1 MNVSFKFI
9 ISLLV
14 LSFAFISNSSAQTQQ
29 TRIIKMG
36 ILDIKRVMKKSLMAK
51 DIARQIDAKRRKF
64 RGEIKKEEEA
74 LREANDKLKKQRVI
88 LSPETFAEEVR
99 KFRIKTTSLQKK
111 VQLRNQEFIQLRTN
125 ANDALRTAI
134 QKALTQIT
142 KRYNYNL
149 VLRYTPQ
156 LILVRPDYLDISDIV
171 LEQLDKNIKKYQITT
186 APPNTGK

>member
-29 TRIIKMG
+29 TRVIKMG
-36 ILDIKRVMKKSLMAK
+36 ILDIQRVMQKSLMAK

-74 LREANDKLKKQRVI
+74 LRKADDKLKKQRII
-88 LSPETFAEEVR
+88 LLPEAFAEEAR
-99 KFRIKTTSLQKK
+99 KFRVKTTLLQKK
-111 VQLRNQEFIQLRTN
+111 VQLRNQEFNQLRTN
-125 ANDALRTAI
+125 ANGALRTAI

>member
-1 MNVSFKFI
+1 MNVSFKI
-9 ISLLV
+9 LISFLV
-14 LSFAFISNSSAQTQQ
+14 LSFALIGDSSAQTQQ
-29 TRIIKMG
+29 TLIIKMG
-36 ILDIKRVMKKSLMAK
+36 ILDIKRVTKKSLMAK

-74 LREANDKLKKQRVI
+74 LRKADDKLKKQRII
-88 LSPETFAEEVR
+88 LLPEAFAEEVR

-186 APPNTGK
+186 APPKTGK

>member
-1 MNVSFKFI
+1 MNVSFKFL
-9 ISLLV
+9 ISFLV
-14 LSFAFISNSSAQTQQ
+14 LSFALISDSSAQTQQ
-29 TRIIKMG
+29 TRVIKMG

-51 DIARQIDAKRRKF
+51 NIARQIDANRRKF

-74 LREANDKLKKQRVI
+74 LRKANNKLKKQQVI

-125 ANDALRTAI
+125 ASGALQTAI
-134 QKALTQIT
+134 QKALVQIT

-156 LILVRPDYLDISDIV
+156 LILVRPDYLDISNIV

-186 APPNTGK
+186 APPKTGK

>member
-1 MNVSFKFI
+1 MNVSFKI
-9 ISLLV
+9 LISFLV
-14 LSFAFISNSSAQTQQ
+14 LSFALISDSSAQTQQ
-29 TRIIKMG
+29 TRVIKMG
-36 ILDIKRVMKKSLMAK
+36 ILDIKRVTKKSLMAK
-51 DIARQIDAKRRKF
+51 DIARQIDANRRKF

-74 LREANDKLKKQRVI
+74 LRKANDKLKKQQVI

-125 ANDALRTAI
+125 SNGALRTAI

-186 APPNTGK
+186 APPKTGK

>member
-1 MNVSFKFI
+1 MNVSFKFL
-9 ISLLV
+9 ISFLV
-14 LSFAFISNSSAQTQQ
+14 LSFALISDSSAQTQQ
-29 TRIIKMG
+29 TRVIKMG
-36 ILDIKRVMKKSLMAK
+36 ILDIKRVTKKSLMAK
-51 DIARQIDAKRRKF
+51 DIARQIDANRRKF

-74 LREANDKLKKQRVI
+74 LRKANDKLKKQRVI

-156 LILVRPDYLDISDIV
+156 SILVRPDYLDISNIV

-186 APPNTGK
+186 APPKTGK

>member
-1 MNVSFKFI
+1 MNVSFKFL

-14 LSFAFISNSSAQTQQ
+14 LSFAFISDSNAQTRQ
-29 TRIIKMG
+29 TREIKLG
-36 ILDIKRVMKKSLMAK
+36 ILDIQRVMQRSLLAK

-74 LREANDKLKKQRVI
+74 LRKANDKLKKQRVI

-186 APPNTGK
+186 APPKTGK

>member
-1 MNVSFKFI
+1 MNVSFKFL

-14 LSFAFISNSSAQTQQ
+14 LSFAFISDSNAQTRQ
-29 TRIIKMG
+29 TREIKLG
-36 ILDIKRVMKKSLMAK
+36 ILDIQRVMQRSLLAK

-74 LREANDKLKKQRVI
+74 LRKANDKLKKQQVI

-125 ANDALRTAI
+125 ASGALQTAI
-134 QKALTQIT
+134 QKALVQIT
-142 KRYNYNL
+142 KRHNYNL

-156 LILVRPDYLDISDIV
+156 LILVRPDYLDITDIV

-186 APPNTGK
+186 APPKTGK

>member
-1 MNVSFKFI
+1 MNVSFKFL
-9 ISLLV
+9 ISFLV
-14 LSFAFISNSSAQTQQ
+14 LSFALISDSSAQTQQ
-29 TRIIKMG
+29 TRVIKMG
-36 ILDIKRVMKKSLMAK
+36 ILDIKRVTKKSLMAK
-51 DIARQIDAKRRKF
+51 DIARQIDANRRKF

-74 LREANDKLKKQRVI
+74 LRKANDKLKKQQVI

-125 ANDALRTAI
+125 SNGALRTAI

-186 APPNTGK
+186 APPKTGK

>member
-1 MNVSFKFI
+1 MNVSFKFL
-9 ISLLV
+9 ISFLV
-14 LSFAFISNSSAQTQQ
+14 LSFALISDSSAQTQQ
-29 TRIIKMG
+29 TRVIKMG

-51 DIARQIDAKRRKF
+51 NIARQIDANRRKF

-74 LREANDKLKKQRVI
+74 LRKANNKLKKQQVI

-125 ANDALRTAI
+125 ASGALQTAI

-186 APPNTGK
+186 APPKTGK

>member
-1 MNVSFKFI
+1 MNVSFKI
-9 ISLLV
+9 LISFLV
-14 LSFAFISNSSAQTQQ
+14 LSFALIGDSSAQTQQ
-29 TRIIKMG
+29 ARIIKMG
-36 ILDIKRVMKKSLMAK
+36 ILDIKRVTKKSLMAK

-74 LREANDKLKKQRVI
+74 LRKANDKLKKQRVI

-125 ANDALRTAI
+125 ANGALRTAI

-186 APPNTGK
+186 APPKTGK

>member
-1 MNVSFKFI
+1 MNVSFKI
-9 ISLLV
+9 LISFLV
-14 LSFAFISNSSAQTQQ
+14 LSFALIGDSSAQTQQ
-29 TRIIKMG
+29 ARIIKMG
-36 ILDIKRVMKKSLMAK
+36 ILDIKRVTKKSLMAK

-74 LREANDKLKKQRVI
+74 LRKADDKLKKQRVI
-88 LSPETFAEEVR
+88 LSPETFAEKVR

-186 APPNTGK
+186 APPKTGK